1 MAYEF
6 DIIDATLRD
15 GSNAV
20 NFQFTAEE
28 TSGIVGGL
36 SKSGIKWIEVGHGLG
51 LGASARSGKV
61 AKETDETY
69 ITTARSAA
77 KDAKIGCFFI
87 QNIGTCDDIK
97 AARNWGLDFLRIGPN
112 ACIDEI
118 IEAGAFIEYAKAQ
131 GLIVHCCVRKSYAVT
146 PDELAR
152 QAQILEKAGADNI
165 IVMDSAGNLMPN
177 QVREY
182 ITAIKDKFR
191 GASGIKVG
199 FHAHDNMGLATACT
213 LAAIEAGADTVDT
226 CLKGLGRSAGNTPTE
241 YLVAALIRLGM
252 VKGDLYAL
260 QDLGDR
266 WIGQRAY
273 ETLDSISLI
282 FGMSGFHSAF
292 YGMVREAAERYQI
305 DPRIIVTEICKVDK
319 IAPTAALVNE
329 IAKRIS
335 KLTNI
340 G

>member
-6 DIIDATLRD
+6 DIIDVTLRD

-20 NFQFTAEE
+20 DFQFTSEE
-28 TSGIVGGL
+28 TYGIVEGL
-36 SKSGIKWIEVGHGLG
+36 SKAGIKWIEVGHGLG

-69 ITTARSAA
+69 IKTARNAA
-77 KDAKIGCFFI
+77 RDAKIGCFFI

-97 AARNWGLDFLRIGPN
+97 AARSWGLDFLRIGPN
-112 ACIDEI
+112 ASMEEI
-118 IEAGAFIEYAKAQ
+118 IEAVQFIKYAKEQ
-131 GLIVHCCVRKSYAVT
+131 DLIVHCCVRKAYAVT

-152 QAQILEKAGADNI
+152 QAQILEEAGADNI

-177 QVREY
+177 QVKEY

-191 GASGIKVG
+191 GASGIKIG

-213 LAAIEAGADTVDT
+213 IAAIEAGADTVDT

-241 YLVAALIRLGM
+241 YLIAALMRLGI

-266 WIGQRAY
+266 WIGHRAY

-292 YGMVREAAERYQI
+292 YGMVKEVAGRYNI

-319 IAPTAALVNE
+319 IAPTAELAEE
-329 IAKRIS
+329 IAKQIS
-335 KLTNI
+335 NRKI
-340 G
+340 